1 MFLVQIYCLLLF
13 DLIVKN
19 EKKMFCCV
27 YKGFDVMC
35 ISVFDVVYKLRL
47 VGLTEQNNKCNARA
61 HGSDGNNFAE

>member
-1 MFLVQIYCLLLF
+1 MRKNVLL
-13 DLIVKN
+13 
-19 EKKMFCCV
+19 CV
-27 YKGFDVMC
+27 YKRFDVMC